1 MQAEAHHKVT
11 ASHLQRNAYLY
22 VRQSSPRQ
30 VLENT
35 ESTARQYALR
45 DRAVALGWRLERIV
59 VIDHD
64 QGHSGQTAAGRVG
77 FQKLVADVSMGQVG
91 LVLGLE
97 VSRLARSSTDWTR
110 LIEICALTDTL
121 LLDEDGVYDPSQFND
136 RLLLGLKGTLSEVEL
151 HVLRARMVGG
161 LMNKARRGELRSA
174 LPVGLVY
181 GPDDRVALDPDQHVQ
196 DTVRLFFQTFRRT
209 GSASATV
216 RAFRTGGLHFPRRI
230 RAGPHKDEI
239 CWGPL
244 EHSQGAAGTT

>member
-91 LVLGLE
+91 LVLGLV

-136 RLLLGLKGTLSEVEL
+136 RLLLGLKRPASHCTSCST
-151 HVLRARMVGG
+151 
-161 LMNKARRGELRSA
+161 SA
-174 LPVGLVY
+174 
-181 GPDDRVALDPDQHVQ
+181 
-196 DTVRLFFQTFRRT
+196 
-209 GSASATV
+209 
-216 RAFRTGGLHFPRRI
+216 
-230 RAGPHKDEI
+230 
-239 CWGPL
+239 
-244 EHSQGAAGTT
+244 

>member
-151 HVLRARMVGG
+151 HILRTRMVGG
-161 LMNKARRGELRSA
+161 LMNKARRGVA
-174 LPVGLVY
+174 GVPLVVI
-181 GPDDRVALDPDQHVQ
+181 DHHD
-196 DTVRLFFQTFRRT
+196 
-209 GSASATV
+209 
-216 RAFRTGGLHFPRRI
+216 
-230 RAGPHKDEI
+230 
-239 CWGPL
+239 PL
-244 EHSQGAAGTT
+244 EGPSQRHGPIS